1 MDDLKYLSPSA
12 KRPPSNMTDEQWQQY
27 FAFMKNTIS
36 QSNER
41 RMRTRFA
48 KSTVNGVAEQS
59 EYSGET
65 SYVYY
70 CQFINNVLHTIR
82 GTPNEPARKDYCYFI
97 YQIADLLRFEHDRLC
112 VEWKP
117 EIECFEV
124 WLDL

>member
-1 MDDLKYLSPSA
+1 
-12 KRPPSNMTDEQWQQY
+12 
-27 FAFMKNTIS
+27 
-36 QSNER
+36 
-41 RMRTRFA
+41 MRTRFA

-112 VEWKP
+112 VAWKP
-117 EIECFEV
+117 ETECFEV